1 MPYIHKAFPPTK
13 TYTAPPNLSSLE
25 KLMTS
30 HHTATLIGSV
40 SIFLWGTL
48 ALLTKLSGG
57 QIPPFQMMAMTF
69 AIAFALMSIRW
80 WVQGHTGVQ
89 FIGQSP
95 MAWCIGIV
103 GLFGYHFA
111 YFKAMTLAPAIE
123 VSLLAYLWP
132 LLIVLLSSLLPGE
145 SFRIRYVMGAML
157 ALLGC
162 WLLVSVNSNGFAWEY
177 LAGYMMA
184 FMCALIWS
192 SYSVLSR
199 LIQAV
204 PTDAVGWFCGVT
216 ALLALTCH
224 LLWENTHWPDN
235 TIAWL
240 SIIGL
245 GLGPVGIA
253 FFTWD
258 YGVKHGNI
266 QLLGTLAYSTP
277 LISVVLLILAG
288 FGQATNILIIASA
301 LIVIG
306 SLIAGFA
313 KTKKH

>member
-1 MPYIHKAFPPTK
+1 MNPYSI
-13 TYTAPPNLSSLE
+13 
-25 KLMTS
+25 
-30 HHTATLIGSV
+30 ATFIGSI
-40 SIFLWGTL
+40 SIILWGTL
-48 ALLTKLSGG
+48 ALLTKLTGD

-69 AIAFALMSIRW
+69 AIAFFLMNIRW
-80 WVQGHTGVQ
+80 WLKGHKGIQ
-89 FIGQSP
+89 FIRQP
-95 MAWCIGIV
+95 LLAWCIGIG

-123 VSLLAYLWP
+123 VSLIAYLWP

-145 SFRIRYVMGAML
+145 SFKARYLLGATL
-157 ALLGC
+157 ALFGC
-162 WLLVSVNSNGFAWEY
+162 WLLISPNSNSFTWTYIE
-177 LAGYMMA
+177 GYITA

-199 LIQAV
+199 LVKTV

-216 ALLALTCH
+216 ALLALISH
-224 LLWENTHWPDN
+224 LLWEETRWPTE

-258 YGVKHGNI
+258 YGVKYGNI

-277 LISVVLLILAG
+277 LISVVLLVLVG
-288 FGQATNILIIASA
+288 FGEATSTLAIASL
-301 LIVIG
+301 LIVVG
-306 SLIAGFA
+306 SLIAGL
-313 KTKKH
+313 TKPKIATKN

>member
-1 MPYIHKAFPPTK
+1 
-13 TYTAPPNLSSLE
+13 
-25 KLMTS
+25 MTT
-30 HHTATLIGSV
+30 HNMATIIGSI
-40 SIFLWGTL
+40 SILLWGTL
-48 ALLTKLSGG
+48 ALLTKLTGG
-57 QIPPFQMMAMTF
+57 QIPPFQMMAITF
-69 AIAFALMSIRW
+69 AIAFALMNARW
-80 WVQGHTGVQ
+80 WIQGHTGVQ
-89 FIGQSP
+89 FIRQSP

-132 LLIVLLSSLLPGE
+132 LFIVLLSSLLPGE
-145 SFRIRYVMGAML
+145 SFRIPYVLGAIL

-162 WLLVSVNSNGFAWEY
+162 WLLVGVNSNGFAWEY

-184 FMCALIWS
+184 FMCALVWS

-216 ALLALTCH
+216 SLLALISH
-224 LLWENTHWPDN
+224 LLWEDTHWPSE

-240 SIIGL
+240 SIVGL

-277 LISVVLLILAG
+277 LISVILLILAG
-288 FGQATNILIIASA
+288 FGQATSALIIASA
-301 LIVIG
+301 FIVMG
-306 SLIAGFA
+306 SFIAGLA
-313 KTKKH
+313 DVKKH